1 MTVKI
6 KARHKLT
13 IADRRAKIADCLINQ
28 KMTIRQA
35 AQAVGCAIGTA
46 SADYNALRDEW
57 AASAADLVDLE
68 QRRVLADL
76 ERLASTCWNAL
87 TNDILDTSA
96 MTGGQAATALL
107 RALELKCQILS
118 LFPKEPA
125 REVYQGMILLPPS
138 DPLAA
143 QLAAPSPGLKK
154 IHADRQ
160 HE

>member
-1 MTVKI
+1 MTAKI

-35 AQAVGCAIGTA
+35 AQAAGCAIGTA
-46 SADYNALRDEW
+46 HADYIALRAEW
-57 AASAADLVDLE
+57 AESAADLVDLE

-87 TNDILDTSA
+87 TNDITDISA
-96 MTGGQAATALL
+96 MTGGQAASTLL
-107 RALELKCQILS
+107 RTLEMKAQILG
-118 LFPKEPA
+118 LFPAKAPA
-125 REVYQGMILLPPS
+125 FEVRQGMIVLPPE
-138 DPLAA
+138 DPL
-143 QLAAPSPGLKK
+143 SGGCGLLK

-160 HE
+160 P